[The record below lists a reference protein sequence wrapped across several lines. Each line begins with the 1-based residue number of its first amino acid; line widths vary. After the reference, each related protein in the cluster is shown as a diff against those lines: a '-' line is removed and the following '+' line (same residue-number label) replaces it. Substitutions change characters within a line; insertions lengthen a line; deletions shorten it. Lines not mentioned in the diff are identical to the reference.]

1 MTSLAQDEVAEWL
14 RRWTANPL
22 GSARVGSNPI
32 LFDAFL
38 LSKWDGH
45 MISNKEVP
53 VCVFNVRYMASS
65 TPSLSNTLKRI
76 SISGVRIPPETTTMY
91 GILQDMTRVLETH
104 KASHS
109 R

>member
-1 MTSLAQDEVAEWL
+1 MRTLAQGSDVEYTMGKEPWGNNVHGYDNWMTPLAQDEVAEWL

-32 LFDAFL
+32 LVDAFL

-53 VCVFNVRYMASS
+53 FYVFNVRCM
-65 TPSLSNTLKRI
+65 TPSM
-76 SISGVRIPPETTTMY
+76 P
-91 GILQDMTRVLETH
+91 
-104 KASHS
+104 
-109 R
+109 